1 MVSGAQ
7 STPLISRYNFYE
19 WILPSSHASVTCSL
33 SKLVSID
40 SLFFA
45 CMLCTYIGYNLNYFF
60 MQEAMQADE
69 PISCLLDSRDEAYS
83 WLTGDILHKEN
94 IGTATSGALNRQ
106 ALVSEPDTKSLETK
120 RILFKGSNSV
130 PGGFLTL
137 RVTVSWKFKMLV
149 CFNILSNKFYKLN
162 IVFSCDLSLPFTW
175 SDLYF

>member
-1 MVSGAQ
+1 
-7 STPLISRYNFYE
+7 
-19 WILPSSHASVTCSL
+19 
-33 SKLVSID
+33 
-40 SLFFA
+40 
-45 CMLCTYIGYNLNYFF
+45 

-162 IVFSCDLSLPFTW
+162 IVFSCDLSLYGLPLFFSESCHRIFTW
-175 SDLYF
+175 SDLYFYDTDLTNNNPFFCRMPYISTLF

>member
-1 MVSGAQ
+1 
-7 STPLISRYNFYE
+7 
-19 WILPSSHASVTCSL
+19 
-33 SKLVSID
+33 
-40 SLFFA
+40 
-45 CMLCTYIGYNLNYFF
+45 
-60 MQEAMQADE
+60 MQEALQADE

-137 RVTVSWKFKMLV
+137 RVIVS
-149 CFNILSNKFYKLN
+149 
-162 IVFSCDLSLPFTW
+162 
-175 SDLYF
+175 